1 MLRVALAGSL
11 LLILLLAAAAVR
23 LPSVRED
30 LTSARRGLI
39 AAQES
44 LRGGDAAG
52 ARERITAASADAGSA
67 EAVTD
72 GVLWRAARRLPGL
85 GVPFEE
91 VAAVAHVSAVV
102 TRDVARPL
110 GDVALAPPAWQ
121 GRLDLAPL
129 VAAQAPLRSADEA
142 LVAATTTLRQAPRSR
157 LGPLTSAR
165 TELTDELTRLQ
176 GIVSGARLA
185 ADVLPSLLGADGPRR
200 YFVAVQNPAEPR
212 ATGGL
217 IGAFAVLRAEGGRP
231 VLEQVGSNN
240 LLKDAPAP
248 VVDLGPEHER
258 RYGRFG
264 SNRGW
269 RAANLSPDV
278 PTVGRTLA
286 ALWRHRTGEQ
296 VDGVLL
302 VDPQALA
309 HLLQVTGPVTLPG
322 GVRLTAENAVQEL
335 TIEVYRRFPRAR
347 DAERNDYL
355 AQAARLVFTRLQQP
369 GLDGRR
375 LLEQAS
381 RAVGTGHLSV
391 WAADPAVQQRLAAA
405 PVGGALPG
413 TSPYVRVVTQDAGGS
428 KLGTYLRQDVDYA
441 AAPTGEAVDLGAGP
455 QPEEQGT
462 VQVSLAN
469 TAPRG
474 LPEYVTLR
482 ADAPDG
488 RPRPRG
494 QIKVW
499 VSVYLGPRG
508 TLLAAT
514 LDGRPVTMQ
523 AETERGHAVL
533 STFVSI
539 DPGSTARLVLSVRQP
554 TGDPR

>member
-1 MLRVALAGSL
+1 M
-11 LLILLLAAAAVR
+11 R
-23 LPSVRED
+23 LPSIRDD
-30 LTSARRGLI
+30 LTSARRGLV

-44 LRGGDAAG
+44 LRGGDA
-52 ARERITAASADAGSA
+52 TAARDRIAAAAADARSADVA
-67 EAVTD
+67 TD
-72 GVLWRAARRLPGL
+72 GVVWRIVRRLPGL
-85 GVPFEE
+85 GVAFEE
-91 VAAVAHVSAVV
+91 VAAVAEVSAVV
-102 TRDVARPL
+102 TQDVALPL
-110 GDVALAPPAWQ
+110 GEVALAPPAWQ

-129 VAAQAPLRSADEA
+129 TAAQAPLRSAAQSLD
-142 LVAATTTLRQAPRSR
+142 AARATLREAPSSR

-165 TELTDELTRLQ
+165 AELTDELTRLH
-176 GIVSGARLA
+176 GIVGGARLA
-185 ADVLPSLLGADGPRR
+185 ADVLPALLGADGPRR
-200 YFVAVQNPAEPR
+200 YFVAIQNPAEPR

-240 LLKDAPAP
+240 ELRDAPAA
-248 VVDLGPEHER
+248 VVDLGEEHER

-264 SNRGW
+264 SSRGW

-296 VDGVLL
+296 VDGVVLL
-302 VDPQALA
+302 DPQALA
-309 HLLQVTGPVTLPG
+309 HLLQVTGPVALPG

-335 TIEVYRRFPRAR
+335 TVEVYRRFPRAR

-355 AQAARLVFTRLQQP
+355 AEAVRLVFQRLQKP

-381 RAVGTGHLSV
+381 RAAGTGHLHL
-391 WAADPAVQQRLAAA
+391 WAADPAVQSRLAAA
-405 PVGGALPG
+405 PIGGALPG
-413 TSPYVRVVTQDAGGS
+413 TAPYLRVVTQDAGGS

-462 VQVSLAN
+462 VQVTLAN
-469 TAPRG
+469 AAPAG

-488 RPRPRG
+488 RTRPKG

-508 TLLAAT
+508 TLLSAT
-514 LDGRPVTMQ
+514 LDGKPVALQ
-523 AETERGHAVL
+523 ADTERGHAVF

-554 TGDPR
+554 TSGPR